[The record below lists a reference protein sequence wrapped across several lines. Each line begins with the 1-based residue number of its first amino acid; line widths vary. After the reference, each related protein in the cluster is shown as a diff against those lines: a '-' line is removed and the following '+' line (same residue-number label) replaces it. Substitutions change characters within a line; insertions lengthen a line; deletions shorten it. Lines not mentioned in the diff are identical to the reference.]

1 MKIITHRYTAQIR
14 LEIVFYVSNTIV
26 KDRIGTVW
34 GMLETIIGSVI
45 AGNVL
50 VCLLLRH
57 YATNIL
63 LKIDEFI
70 LEIKNI
76 DLTSS
81 FEMNGEAMEA
91 QIQAQKQAQI
101 FEFLKS
107 LVQPQISVSEIQKRD
122 DSGKFA

>member
-1 MKIITHRYTAQIR
+1 MKIITHRYTTQIR

>member
-1 MKIITHRYTAQIR
+1 M
-14 LEIVFYVSNTIV
+14 
-26 KDRIGTVW
+26 GTVW

-45 AGNVL
+45 AVNVL

-63 LKIDEFI
+63 QKIDEFL
-70 LEIKNI
+70 LEVRNI

-122 DSGKFA
+122 DSGKFS